1 MLCLPHQSGSS
12 PKVELS
18 FLVNYTSGTKE
29 EVQKCTRSI
38 VQVMHTNPVIMQINF
53 CMEEVQDAVRTNEKD
68 SLI

>member
-1 MLCLPHQSGSS
+1 M
-12 PKVELS
+12 ELS
-18 FLVNYTSGTKE
+18 FLANYTSGTKE

>member
-1 MLCLPHQSGSS
+1 M
-12 PKVELS
+12 ELS

-38 VQVMHTNPVIMQINF
+38 VQVMHINPVIIQINF